1 MKCKRQTNLMI
12 KNKQHPNNN
21 NTVQNTN
28 VYSYSLVQNT
38 QTRKG
43 NQQTTSYNET
53 KGTLTWLKVQPGL

>member
-1 MKCKRQTNLMI
+1 MI

>member
-1 MKCKRQTNLMI
+1 MI
-12 KNKQHPNNN
+12 KNKQHTNNN
-21 NTVQNTN
+21 NTVQHTN

-53 KGTLTWLKVQPGL
+53 KDTLTWLKVQSGL